1 MLHPVKPERTTSN
14 KLLKSINQQKVLRLI
29 YTEGPISR
37 VELAEKTGLTQQ
49 TITNIVNRLLKDDYL
64 LETDPIAGNS
74 GRKPIPL
81 VVKTGEMYAIGIE
94 LAVKYVRGTLIDFQ
108 HHTIHEIKEQVQA
121 YRDVE
126 HPLEYIIQIV
136 DELMKRVPKPHQ
148 LKGIGCSI
156 QGLVDSKQGVVI
168 YSPGLRWKKF
178 PLKERLEERYNVP
191 IYLENDANLLAI
203 VENLKGRLADSANNV
218 TIKLDY
224 GIGGALVL
232 NKQLCT
238 GSSHVAGEFGHYKAF
253 APEET
258 PVCHCGARG
267 CLTTLASVSGLKR
280 NAGYTPES
288 FAEQLDAGEEQAAAL
303 LNKIEPAIGTAISN
317 VITFFNPDHVLLTGK
332 MIDVLGTRL
341 RTPLE
346 KRIYSTIPESC
357 RGVKLVY
364 LPQTPNESTS
374 AGGLVVNHFFDVP
387 LESLSL

>member
-37 VELAEKTGLTQQ
+37 VELADKTGLTQQ
-49 TITNIVNRLLKDDYL
+49 TITNIVNRLLEEDYL
-64 LETDPIAGNS
+64 LETEPVGGSS

-81 VVKTGEMYAIGIE
+81 LVKTGGMYAIGIE
-94 LAVKYVRGTLIDFQ
+94 LAVKYVRGALIDFQ
-108 HHTIHEIKEQVQA
+108 HSIIHEVTEQVNE
-121 YRDVE
+121 YTNVDT
-126 HPLEYIIQIV
+126 PLEYVTQVV
-136 DELMKRVPKPHQ
+136 DQLLKHVPKPEQ

-168 YSPGLRWKKF
+168 YSPGLRWRNY
-178 PLKERLEERYNVP
+178 PLKERLESRYNLP
-191 IYLENDANLLAI
+191 IYLENDANLLSL
-203 VENLKGRLADSANNV
+203 VENLNGRLADSANNV

-224 GIGGALVL
+224 GVGGALVL
-232 NKQLCT
+232 NNQLCT
-238 GSSHVAGEFGHYKAF
+238 GATHVAGEFGHYKAF
-253 APEET
+253 AAEDS

-267 CLTTLASVSGLKR
+267 CLTSFASVSGLR
-280 NAGYTPES
+280 RHAGRTPEQ
-288 FAEQLDAGEEQAAAL
+288 FDEQLEANDPTAVAL
-303 LNKIEPAIGTAISN
+303 LAKIELAIGTAISN
-317 VITFFNPDHVLLTGK
+317 VITFFNPDHVLITGK
-332 MIDVLGTRL
+332 MIDVLGHRL
-341 RTPLE
+341 LPLLE

-357 RGVKLVY
+357 RGVKLIH